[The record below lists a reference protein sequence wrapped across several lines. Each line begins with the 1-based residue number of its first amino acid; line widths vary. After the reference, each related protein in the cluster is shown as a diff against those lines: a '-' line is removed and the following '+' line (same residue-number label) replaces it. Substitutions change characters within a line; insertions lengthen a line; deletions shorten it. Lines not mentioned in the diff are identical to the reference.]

1 MFPSSKCPPATF
13 TEGALA
19 SVLVVRE
26 LVLSIVLHAGLGIAL
41 ALGIWALGHG
51 WLLALP
57 RTADFDPR
65 HAYAVGLFVAT
76 AASFLLLLSP
86 WLALVALLLVA
97 VGAAGTARRLA
108 IAAAAARRGLPPLG
122 WALPGALGLPVA
134 LGLLLHGPT
143 DDVESAA
150 YGDMLYYVNKVVSGA
165 QSVVPFH
172 DLLAEGQRIIY
183 AEAAPSFIGAVCTH
197 LPGFDAVLFQAA
209 SAPAFLLTAVCVG
222 IGLTPAP
229 ARHGPA
235 LILVLALAAVAL
247 VPYPTWITESPPV
260 AFALP
265 LAFSLDA
272 LDDDRLGARAV
283 ALLAGIL
290 AVDLFMTKVV
300 GFVPLSVLAGFILFR
315 RLERRAAIAAG
326 IGLAAVAVAALFLT
340 AGWYADL
347 LKPKFLPWDALRGLH
362 AQLTHRDTQA
372 AAPAFIILGELLLGA
387 ALVRARRLPLAA
399 ALGLALVGSYF
410 VGGYGFDIAVGM
422 TIFLAALAFYR
433 DPPAR
438 AALPLLATG
447 ACFVALSAWFRDVS
461 AIRAGFAFT
470 LLLGLG
476 LFLAFARGAAA
487 PAGWALYALAASGA
501 ALALDLAG
509 HSFVAVLPVAVA
521 GAIAARGRPR
531 RLRPALAVAGLVVAG
546 VVGTAAWRAN
556 DLRLSENAM
565 TLTSDDY
572 EVWQAVHR
580 LVPRDGLVFTSM
592 TGKAVDGRQGWN
604 NYPSIAERQLYLAGW
619 YDGRLTAR
627 PDELDRRLLLNT
639 RVLSGALAPKRVPLS
654 RRFDSYYAVVR
665 TGVEVPRRFRPLYA
679 NDSFALYRI
688 AS

>member
-1 MFPSSKCPPATF
+1 MELRSGHIRAP
-13 TEGALA
+13 LA

-26 LVLSIVLHAGLGIAL
+26 LVLSIVLHTGLGIAL

-65 HAYAVGLFVAT
+65 HAYAIGLFVAT
-76 AASFLLLLSP
+76 AASFLLLLGP
-86 WLALVALLLVA
+86 WLALVAVLLVA

-108 IAAAAARRGLPPLG
+108 AAAAAARRGLPPLG
-122 WALPGALGLPVA
+122 WALPGAVGLPVA

-197 LPGFDAVLFQAA
+197 LPGFDAVLFQAV

-260 AFALP
+260 AF
-265 LAFSLDA
+265 
-272 LDDDRLGARAV
+272 
-283 ALLAGIL
+283 LAGIL

-326 IGLAAVAVAALFLT
+326 IGLAAAAAVATAALFLT

-362 AQLTHRDTQA
+362 TQLTNRDTQA
-372 AAPAFIILGELLLGA
+372 AGPAFTILGELLLGA

-399 ALGLALVGSYF
+399 ALALALVGSYF

-422 TIFLAALAFYR
+422 TIFLTALAFYR
-433 DPPAR
+433 DPPGR
-438 AALPLLATG
+438 DVLPLLAAG
-447 ACFVALSAWFRDVS
+447 ACFVALSAWFRDIS

-470 LLLGLG
+470 LLIGLA

-487 PAGWALYALAASGA
+487 PKGWALYALAAAGA

-509 HSFVAVLPVAVA
+509 HSFVAVLPVAVT
-521 GAIAARGRPR
+521 GAIAALGRPR
-531 RLRPALAVAGLVVAG
+531 RLRPALAVSGLLVAG
-546 VVGTAAWRAN
+546 VVGTAAWRAD

-572 EVWQAVHR
+572 EVWHAVHR
-580 LVPRDGLVFTSM
+580 LVPRDGLVFTNM

-604 NYPSIAERQLYLAGW
+604 NYPSIAGRQLYLAGW
-619 YDGRLTAR
+619 YDGRLTSR
-627 PDELDRRLLLNT
+627 PEELDRRLLLNT
-639 RVLSGALAPKRVPLS
+639 RVLSGALAPQRVPLS
-654 RRFDSYYAVVR
+654 RRFDSYYAVVT
-665 TGVEVPRRFRPLYA
+665 TGVSVPRRFRPLYT

>member
-1 MFPSSKCPPATF
+1 MELRSGRIRAP
-13 TEGALA
+13 LA

-26 LVLSIVLHAGLGIAL
+26 LVLSIVLHTGLGIAL

-65 HAYAVGLFVAT
+65 HAYAIGLFVAT

-86 WLALVALLLVA
+86 WLALVAVLLVA

-108 IAAAAARRGLPPLG
+108 AAAAAARRGLPPLG
-122 WALPGALGLPVA
+122 WALPGAVGLPVA

-197 LPGFDAVLFQAA
+197 LPGFDAVLFQAV

-260 AFALP
+260 AF
-265 LAFSLDA
+265 
-272 LDDDRLGARAV
+272 
-283 ALLAGIL
+283 LAGIL

-326 IGLAAVAVAALFLT
+326 IGLAAAAAVATAALFLT

-362 AQLTHRDTQA
+362 TQLTNRDTQA
-372 AAPAFIILGELLLGA
+372 AGPAFTILGELLLGA

-399 ALGLALVGSYF
+399 ALALALVGSYF

-422 TIFLAALAFYR
+422 TIFLTALAFYR
-433 DPPAR
+433 DPPGR
-438 AALPLLATG
+438 DVLPLLAAG
-447 ACFVALSAWFRDVS
+447 ACFVALSAWFRDIS

-470 LLLGLG
+470 LLIGLA

-487 PAGWALYALAASGA
+487 PKGWALYALAAAGA

-509 HSFVAVLPVAVA
+509 HSFVAVLPVAVT
-521 GAIAARGRPR
+521 GAIAALGRPR
-531 RLRPALAVAGLVVAG
+531 RLRPALAAAGLLVAG
-546 VVGTAAWRAN
+546 VVGTAAWRAD

-572 EVWQAVHR
+572 EVWHAVHR
-580 LVPRDGLVFTSM
+580 LVPRDGLVFTNM

-604 NYPSIAERQLYLAGW
+604 NYPSIAGRQLYLAGW
-619 YDGRLTAR
+619 YDGRLTSR
-627 PDELDRRLLLNT
+627 PEELDRRLLLNT
-639 RVLSGALAPKRVPLS
+639 RVLSGALAPQRVPLS
-654 RRFDSYYAVVR
+654 RRFDSYYAVVT
-665 TGVEVPRRFRPLYA
+665 TGVSVPRRFRPLYT